1 MLSQKQSDFLE
12 YYANNDNDLE
22 KCLKDLN
29 APKTELF
36 RWLKDDEFKQIYD
49 DKNISWQLF
58 IKESNNQKALL
69 EIHRVLCDGKI
80 TSRKSKI
87 GVDGRLESLEIME
100 SPIPVAYLQMSIND
114 SSIEQAISKLLNEG
128 MIPDT
133 VAKRVI
139 SLCRDYQRELK
150 KSFNTEDVKKISDT
164 RVMALIQRAL
174 GLEKKALDE

>member
-22 KCLKDLN
+22 KCLRDLN
-29 APKTELF
+29 TPKTELF
-36 RWLKDDEFKQIYD
+36 EWLKDDEFKRIYE
-49 DKNISWQLF
+49 DKNVSWQLF

-69 EIHRVLCDGKI
+69 EIHRVLCAGKI

-87 GVDGRLESLEIME
+87 GNDGRLEFLEIVE
-100 SPIPVAYLQMSIND
+100 SPIPVAYLQMSINEP
-114 SSIEQAISKLLNEG
+114 SIEQAISKLLNEG

-139 SLCRDYQRELK
+139 ALCNEYQRELR
-150 KSFNTEDVKKISDT
+150 KSFNTEDVKKISDN
-164 RVMALIQRAL
+164 RVMGLIQKAL
-174 GLEKKALDE
+174 GLEKKPLDE